1 MIWIN
6 TVQLLELE
14 YNPCRVG
21 KKIYTGY
28 PVIVVA
34 EIVIV
39 VQATTVVVR
48 IDCDML
54 SMACIMERRN
64 NEINHLIAKYFSTF
78 LHELTVISTL
88 QTNADVH

>member
-1 MIWIN
+1 
-6 TVQLLELE
+6 VE
-14 YNPCRVG
+14 YNPVRVG
-21 KKIYTGY
+21 EKIHTGY

-39 VQATTVVVR
+39 VQATEVVSPDSD
-48 IDCDML
+48 IL
-54 SMACIMERRN
+54 SMACIIEGRN
-64 NEINHLIAKYFSTF
+64 NEIKHLIAKYFSTF

>member
-1 MIWIN
+1 M
-6 TVQLLELE
+6 E
-14 YNPCRVG
+14 YNPVRVG
-21 KKIYTGY
+21 EKIHTGY

-39 VQATTVVVR
+39 VQATTEVVNSDPD
-48 IDCDML
+48 IL
-54 SMACIMERRN
+54 SMACIMEGRN
-64 NEINHLIAKYFSTF
+64 NEIKHLIAKYFSTF